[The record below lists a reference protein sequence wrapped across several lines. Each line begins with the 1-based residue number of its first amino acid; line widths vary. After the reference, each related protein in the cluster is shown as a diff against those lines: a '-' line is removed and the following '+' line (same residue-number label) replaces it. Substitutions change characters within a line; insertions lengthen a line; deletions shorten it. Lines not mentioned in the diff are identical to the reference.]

1 MIGAASTVVAAAATV
16 IGIATAVITAT
27 TAMVGAA
34 AVIGTAA
41 AMIRQS
47 ERRQREPSSHTE
59 QRGHCESER
68 VSFHGAIHTRRILK
82 AQMDSTAHFE
92 FFVHGNNLE
101 QAALSC
107 QADERQR
114 RGISFGNRRSP
125 AKAS

>member
-1 MIGAASTVVAAAATV
+1 MIGAAPTVVAATATVIGTAAAVVIATTAMVAAAAAVVAAAAT
-16 IGIATAVITAT
+16 
-27 TAMVGAA
+27 M
-34 AVIGTAA
+34 IGTAA

-82 AQMDSTAHFE
+82 AQMDSTVHFE

-101 QAALSC
+101 QAALS
-107 QADERQR
+107 
-114 RGISFGNRRSP
+114 
-125 AKAS
+125 